1 MTCKIKRAL
10 CLAVLA
16 AVLAVPARA
25 AAPYLTPD
33 STVAELHGNEGIVGA
48 GFDSWDRGSL
58 WPEQPWEYARWSLRR
73 YIGAPVD
80 EAVEALNLIIE
91 NYNQG
96 VQVTYPLYTDEEI
109 AADPTREGVALYYFP
124 AEKPGAK
131 YAIVLSGNMLERTA
145 RVKEGCSA
153 VAELHRMGY
162 AAFILN
168 YRVGHDLKDN
178 ANYQDLVRAVQYI
191 TAHAGELQ
199 VDPENYALMGFSSGG
214 QLCALFGT
222 DRMGYQNYGLPKPG
236 ALLLAYPILN
246 YAYGKPVL
254 FYLYDRAQPGDH
266 LAPGDYYYNVEV
278 PAEVTADFPAT
289 FQWYG
294 KNDTTLRGSSPR
306 GRARRWTRRW
316 RAAACPMRCSSMTKR
331 PTAAPTAPAPTP
343 PAGSP
348 GLPLSGRTSRAEK
361 SRNHAGKDNRRKPTR

>member
-1 MTCKIKRAL
+1 MMCNLQRRL
-10 CLAVLA
+10 CLAAAGAVLA
-16 AVLAVPARA
+16 AVLAAPVQA

-96 VQVTYPLYTDEEI
+96 VQVTYPLYTAEEI

-236 ALLLAYPILN
+236 ALLLGYPVIN
-246 YAYGKPVL
+246 YMYGKPVY
-254 FYLYDRAQPGDH
+254 FYLYDGAEPGDS
-266 LAPGDYYYNVEV
+266 LAPGDYYYNIEIDAEV
-278 PAEVTADFPAT
+278 DGDFPPVYHWFGLNDATLMLMDIFCQGPALDKALEANGVPHKMVVFQNARHRSSVGTGTDAAGWLYDAVDFWEEVTA
-289 FQWYG
+289 QQ
-294 KNDTTLRGSSPR
+294 
-306 GRARRWTRRW
+306 
-316 RAAACPMRCSSMTKR
+316 
-331 PTAAPTAPAPTP
+331 
-343 PAGSP
+343 
-348 GLPLSGRTSRAEK
+348 
-361 SRNHAGKDNRRKPTR
+361 

>member
-1 MTCKIKRAL
+1 MNAKKMIA
-10 CLAVLA
+10 AALA
-16 AVLAVPARA
+16 AAMLAATALPVGALP
-25 AAPYLTPD
+25 APYLTPD
-33 STVAELHGNEGIVGA
+33 TTVAQMRANEGIAGS
-48 GFDSWDRGSL
+48 GFDTWDRGSL
-58 WPEQPWEYARWSLRR
+58 FPEQPWQYGDWTLRR
-73 YIGAPVD
+73 YIGQTVD
-80 EAVEALNLIIE
+80 DAVAGMNLIID
-91 NYNQG
+91 NYNRG

-109 AADPTREGVALYYFP
+109 AADPTRKGVELYYFP
-124 AEKPGAK
+124 GDKPNEK
-131 YAIVLSGNMLERTA
+131 YALVLSGNMFERTA

-294 KNDTTLRGSSPR
+294 KNDSSLRGFFTQWQSPALDEAL
-306 GRARRWTRRW
+306 ARCGVPHALIVYDEAPHGSANGAGTDAAGWIA
-316 RAAACPMRCSSMTKR
+316 RAAAFWEDVT
-331 PTAAPTAPAPTP
+331 
-343 PAGSP
+343 G
-348 GLPLSGRTSRAEK
+348 
-361 SRNHAGKDNRRKPTR
+361 

>member
-96 VQVTYPLYTDEEI
+96 VQVTYPLYTAEEV

-236 ALLLAYPILN
+236 ALRRSRGTIWP
-246 YAYGKPVL
+246 
-254 FYLYDRAQPGDH
+254 RA
-266 LAPGDYYYNVEV
+266 
-278 PAEVTADFPAT
+278 
-289 FQWYG
+289 
-294 KNDTTLRGSSPR
+294 TT
-306 GRARRWTRRW
+306 TI
-316 RAAACPMRCSSMTKR
+316 T
-331 PTAAPTAPAPTP
+331 
-343 PAGSP
+343 
-348 GLPLSGRTSRAEK
+348 
-361 SRNHAGKDNRRKPTR
+361 

>member
-1 MTCKIKRAL
+1 MNAKKMIA
-10 CLAVLA
+10 AALA
-16 AVLAVPARA
+16 AAMLAASALPVGALP
-25 AAPYLTPD
+25 APYLTPD
-33 STVAELHGNEGIVGA
+33 TTVAQMRANEGIAGS
-48 GFDSWDRGSL
+48 GFDTWDRGSL
-58 WPEQPWEYARWSLRR
+58 FPEQPWQYGDWTLRR
-73 YIGAPVD
+73 YIGQTVD
-80 EAVEALNLIIE
+80 DAVAGMNLIID
-91 NYNQG
+91 NYNRG

-109 AADPTREGVALYYFP
+109 AADPTRKGVELYYFP
-124 AEKPGAK
+124 GDKPNEK
-131 YAIVLSGNMLERTA
+131 YALVLSGNMFERTA

-294 KNDTTLRGSSPR
+294 KNDTTLRGIFPPWQSPALDKALA
-306 GRARRWTRRW
+306 GFGVPHELLVYDEAPHGSANGAGTDAAGWIA
-316 RAAACPMRCSSMTKR
+316 RAAAFWEDVT
-331 PTAAPTAPAPTP
+331 
-343 PAGSP
+343 G
-348 GLPLSGRTSRAEK
+348 
-361 SRNHAGKDNRRKPTR
+361 

>member
-1 MTCKIKRAL
+1 MMCNLQRRL
-10 CLAVLA
+10 CLAAAGAVLA
-16 AVLAVPARA
+16 AVLAAPVQA

-96 VQVTYPLYTDEEI
+96 VQVTYPLYTAEEV

-294 KNDTTLRGSSPR
+294 KNDSSLRGFFTQWQSPALDEAL
-306 GRARRWTRRW
+306 ARCGVPHALIVYDEAPHGSANGAGTDAAGWIA
-316 RAAACPMRCSSMTKR
+316 RAAAFWEDV
-331 PTAAPTAPAPTP
+331 TA
-343 PAGSP
+343 
-348 GLPLSGRTSRAEK
+348 
-361 SRNHAGKDNRRKPTR
+361 